1 MPRLRTRT
9 VVGAAAT
16 CAVVVAGATI
26 LGANL
31 ASAASEH
38 VLRERGTE
46 TPPTPPAVTGAVTN
60 QVALAPIVATWPDSY
75 TVVGTKSEPLYTER
89 IAYTREGD
97 LFVLRIEAIAQG
109 DSPLGTQRGAVRV
122 ADDGTVSWMSGCV
135 KNASACADDTALR
148 GFLTTAALVGLER
161 TGRLPEVGTAR
172 ALHETPVVCVDDD
185 DVHPDA
191 SPSTAGLDPC
201 FSVAT
206 GALLG
211 HWSAAS
217 AAFVG
222 PTLAPGFVET
232 LGVDRALVTE
242 VLP

>member
-1 MPRLRTRT
+1 MPRLRART
-9 VVGAAAT
+9 VTVAAAA
-16 CAVVVAGATI
+16 CAVAVAGATL
-26 LGANL
+26 LGAHL
-31 ASAASEH
+31 ASAS
-38 VLRERGTE
+38 
-46 TPPTPPAVTGAVTN
+46 PTGAASTDPVIATLSS
-60 QVALAPIVATWPDSY
+60 QVPLAPIVEAWPDSY
-75 TVVGTKSEPLYTER
+75 TVVGSKSEPLYTER
-89 IAYTREGD
+89 IEYAREGD

-122 ADDGTVSWMSGCV
+122 ADDGTVTWVSGCT
-135 KNASACADDTALR
+135 KDAASCADDPALR

-161 TGRLPEVGTAR
+161 SGRLPDTGTAR
-172 ALHETPVVCVDDD
+172 VLHGTPVVCVGDD

-211 HWSAAS
+211 HWSSAS
-217 AAFVG
+217 RAFVG

-232 LGVDRALVTE
+232 VRSDDALFTA
-242 VLP
+242 VLS